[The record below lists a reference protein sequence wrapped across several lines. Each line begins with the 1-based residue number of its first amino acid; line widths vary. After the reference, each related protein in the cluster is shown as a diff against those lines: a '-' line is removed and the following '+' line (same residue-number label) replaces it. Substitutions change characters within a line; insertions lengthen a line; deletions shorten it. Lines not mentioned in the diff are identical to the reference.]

1 MPYGLKKIRQQSER
15 SDVLVNM
22 FLELSFL
29 DWESKVDK
37 MNSEV
42 EASKARCKR
51 FTKEEFLI
59 GLGLLIGAAEFS
71 QKGVDLFGGKKVKMM
86 TLTLLIGLQLA
97 PAPPSKS
104 LWLLAD
110 SKIFV
115 GFFPQSIQI
124 RAEKKLI
131 YRGSFPAPLM
141 SLI

>member
-1 MPYGLKKIRQQSER
+1 MKWTVVESHSPPEEKLRSKASMSYGLKGFFINDHKR

-71 QKGVDLFGGKKVKMM
+71 QKGVILFGGKKVKRM
-86 TLTLLIGLQLA
+86 TMT
-97 PAPPSKS
+97 
-104 LWLLAD
+104 
-110 SKIFV
+110 
-115 GFFPQSIQI
+115 
-124 RAEKKLI
+124 
-131 YRGSFPAPLM
+131 
-141 SLI
+141 